1 MSLFFSRC
9 YSSASPLVK
18 ATSGS
23 VGFDIKSFEHLIL
36 PVGKTVIVKTGIKVK
51 PPEGTYVRI
60 ASRSGL
66 ASQGIIV
73 HGGVIDPDYTGE
85 IKIILHNCS
94 DRHFIINKDMKI
106 AQLIVEK
113 AEFPELI
120 EVEHIVDCSERG
132 EKGFGS
138 SGL

>member
-1 MSLFFSRC
+1 MTLFFSRC
-9 YSSASPLVK
+9 YPSASSISK

-23 VGFDIKSFEHLIL
+23 VGFDIKSFENLIL
-36 PVGKTVIVKTGIKVK
+36 PVGKSAVIKTGIKVK
-51 PPEGTYVRI
+51 PPEGTYVRV

-66 ASQGIIV
+66 ASRGIV
-73 HGGVIDPDYTGE
+73 TQGGVIDPDYTGE

-94 DRHFIINKDMKI
+94 EHDYIISKDMKI

-113 AEFPELI
+113 AEFPDLI
-120 EVEHIVDCSERG
+120 EVEYIVDSGERG

-138 SGL
+138 SGI